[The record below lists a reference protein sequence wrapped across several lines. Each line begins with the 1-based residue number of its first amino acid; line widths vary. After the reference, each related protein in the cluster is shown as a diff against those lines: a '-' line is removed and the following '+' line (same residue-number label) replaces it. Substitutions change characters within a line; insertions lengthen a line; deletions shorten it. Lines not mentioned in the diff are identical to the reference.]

1 MPGAGCPGEVDV
13 DRPVNAHAWKVLTMG
28 QYIVGRLLGLVF
40 VLFVVSVIAFLLMHA
55 VPGGPFAP
63 DEKGR
68 LPEATREAQ
77 LEKYGLDQPIYVQ
90 YVKYMWNA
98 LQLDF
103 GVPFQSPTESV
114 TGLISRAWP
123 VTIRIGVPTI
133 LLAYTLGTILGFV
146 AAVRQNSWVDYV
158 VSFLATLG
166 LTVPNFVVAL
176 WLILFFSVYLDW
188 LEPGG
193 WGKPQHYIMPV
204 VAYSLTPMALVAR
217 YTRSAILEAMHS
229 DHVRTARAKGLS
241 ERSVMWRHVGRNA
254 LIPFVTI
261 LLPEIPNILT
271 GSIFI
276 EAAFRIPGLGRFFV
290 TSTQSRDYP
299 MILALV
305 LLIAVLWGVTYIIT
319 DILYTILDPR
329 IRLGGRSIH

>member
-1 MPGAGCPGEVDV
+1 VG
-13 DRPVNAHAWKVLTMG
+13 R
-28 QYIVGRLLGLVF
+28 YILGRLLGLAF
-40 VLFVVSVIAFLLMHA
+40 VLFVVSLIAFLLMHA

-68 LPEATREAQ
+68 LPEATRQAQ

-103 GVPFQSPTESV
+103 GVPFQSPTETV
-114 TGLISRAWP
+114 TELIARAWP
-123 VTIRIGVPTI
+123 VTIRIGIPTI
-133 LLAYTLGTILGFV
+133 IISYGLGTLLGFI
-146 AAVRQNSWVDYV
+146 AAVRQNSWVDYS
-158 VSFLATLG
+158 VSFASTLG
-166 LTVPNFVVAL
+166 LVVPNFVVAL
-176 WLILFFSVYLDW
+176 WLILFFSVYLGW

-204 VAYSLTPMALVAR
+204 IAYSLTPMALVAR
-217 YTRSAILEAMHS
+217 YTRSSILEVMRS

-241 ERSVMWRHVGRNA
+241 ERNVLFWHVGRNA
-254 LIPFVTI
+254 MIPFVTI

-290 TSTQSRDYP
+290 TSTQARDYP

-305 LLIAVLWGVTYIIT
+305 LLIAVLWGITYIVT
-319 DILYTILDPR
+319 DILYTLLDPR
-329 IRLGGRSIH
+329 IRLSGRSVV